1 MATINLGRIKPVFR
15 GAYDGATA
23 YVIDDIVT
31 FGASTVVETFICIL
45 ASTGNATSD
54 TTYWTK
60 LAAKGG
66 DVTQLTTHGDLIIRD
81 ASGVARLPAGT
92 SGQVLQ
98 TQGTS
103 GDPQWV
109 DDGVETAT
117 TQGDILYRD
126 GSGVVRLGAGSSGQV
141 LVTGGAAA
149 NPSWG
154 AGTFI
159 DWEVKSASFTA
170 VTGGAYMCDTTA
182 GIFTL
187 TLPDGP
193 ANNDHILINDS
204 HGKFNTNNLT
214 IARAANRENIAGSAS
229 DLIADT
235 DYASFRLTYKFDS
248 ATSTNYG
255 WILT

>member
-23 YVIDDIVT
+23 YVVDDIVT
-31 FGASTVVETFICIL
+31 VGAAGVVETFICIL

-81 ASGVARLPAGT
+81 AAGVARLPAGT
-92 SGQVLQ
+92 SGQVLK

-103 GDPQWV
+103 GDPVWG
-109 DDGVETAT
+109 DDGAETIT
-117 TQGDILYRD
+117 TQGDVLYRD
-126 GSGVVRLGAGSSGQV
+126 GSGLARLGAGSSGQV
-141 LVTGGAAA
+141 LVTGGASA
-149 NPSWG
+149 NPTWG

-159 DWEVKSASFTA
+159 QWDVKSANFTS
-170 VTGGAYMCDTTA
+170 VSGGAYMCDTTA
-182 GIFTL
+182 AAFTL
-187 TLPDGP
+187 TLPDNP
-193 ANNDHILINDS
+193 SNNDHILINDS
-204 HGKFNTNNLT
+204 HGQFNTNNLT
-214 IARAANRENIAGSAS
+214 IARAANKENIAGSAT

-248 ATSTNYG
+248 GTSTNYG

>member
-23 YVIDDIVT
+23 YVVDDIVT
-31 FGASTVVETFICIL
+31 FNNQSFICIL
-45 ASTGNATSD
+45 ASTGNATTD
-54 TTYWTK
+54 TTYWSI

-92 SGQVLQ
+92 SGQILQ

-103 GDPQWV
+103 GDPQWA
-109 DDGVETAT
+109 DDGTETIT
-117 TQGDILYRD
+117 TQGDLLYRD
-126 GSGVVRLGAGSSGQV
+126 GSGIARLGAGSAGQV
-141 LVTGGAAA
+141 LVTGGTSA

-154 AGTFI
+154 TGTHI
-159 DWEVKSASFTA
+159 NYTVISTATTA
-170 VTGGAYMCDTTA
+170 VSGGAYICNTTA
-182 GIFTL
+182 AGFTL
-187 TLPDGP
+187 TLPNNP
-193 ANNDHILINDS
+193 ADNDHILIVD
-204 HGKFNTNNLT
+204 GFGQFLTNNLT
-214 IARAANRENIAGSAS
+214 IGRAANAENIAGAAS

-235 DYASFRLTYKFDS
+235 NYAAFRLTYKFDV

-255 WILT
+255 WLLT